1 MLKNK
6 NNNILYIFLFFVV
19 YGIITQK
26 GGVVLN
32 YKKCFLKNAQNLTGK
47 TVAVTGSTGG
57 IGVWLCKHLAFVG
70 ANLVFLNRSESKTK
84 TQIEEL
90 KKQYPNISIKYIP
103 LDLSNIKSV
112 KDVVDV
118 LKTDCP
124 DVLIHNAGAYSI
136 PRFIT
141 TAGFDNVFMINF
153 LSPYFM
159 TKQLLPYLA
168 EKNGRVVAVG
178 SVAHNYSKT
187 NPQNIDF
194 RDIKAAS
201 KVYGNAKRYLMLAF
215 YKLFEN
221 EKGVTLS
228 VTHPGITFT
237 NITAHY
243 PKLIFAV
250 IKHPMK
256 IIFMP
261 PKMAALSI
269 LKGVFADTGFG
280 YWYGPRIFNVWGLP
294 SKKRLKTFTSEE
306 AETVFS
312 TAENCYEKVLRFL
325 TE

>member
-1 MLKNK
+1 MLK
-6 NNNILYIFLFFVV
+6 
-19 YGIITQK
+19 K
-26 GGVVLN
+26 GDMAVN
-32 YKKCFLKNAQNLTGK
+32 YKKWLLKNTQNLTGK
-47 TVAVTGSTGG
+47 TVAITGSTGG
-57 IGVWLCKHLAFVG
+57 IGVWLCKHLASIG
-70 ANLVFLNRSESKTK
+70 ANLILLNRSKTK
-84 TQIEEL
+84 TDKQIAEL
-90 KKQYPNISIKYIP
+90 KNQYPNLKVSFLQ
-103 LDLSNIKSV
+103 LDLSDIKSV

-141 TAGFDNVFMINF
+141 NAGFDNVFMINF
-153 LSPYFM
+153 LSPYYM

-168 EKNGRVVAVG
+168 QKNGRVVAVG

-187 NPQNIDF
+187 NPDNIDF

-201 KVYGNAKRYLMLAF
+201 KVYGNAKRYLMLSF
-215 YKLFEN
+215 YKLLEN
-221 EKGVTLS
+221 EKGVKLS

-269 LKGVFADTGFG
+269 LKGVFDDTGFG

-306 AETVFS
+306 AEIVFS
-312 TAENCYEKVLRFL
+312 TAENCYDKVLRFL
-325 TE
+325 S